1 MAAPDTPVNSA
12 DREDEENFGPAG
24 DPEDKPDYS
33 GVGKAPSLPT
43 PSFAGV
49 EIRNQ
54 INASN
59 ENFKKSLNLIR
70 EQIDKS
76 RQRALAAQQAMHF
89 QSYTILKN
97 ARSYR

>member
-1 MAAPDTPVNSA
+1 MPASNTPVNSA
-12 DREDEENFGPAG
+12 DGEDEENFGPAG

-33 GVGKAPSLPT
+33 GVSKAPPLPT

-89 QSYTILKN
+89 QSYSILKN